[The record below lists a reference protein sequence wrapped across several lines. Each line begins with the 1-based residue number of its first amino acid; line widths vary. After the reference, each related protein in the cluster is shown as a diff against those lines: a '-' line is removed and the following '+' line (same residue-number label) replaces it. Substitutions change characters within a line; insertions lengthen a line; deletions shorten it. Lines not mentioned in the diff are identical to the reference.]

1 MMVTSTLL
9 VVWLTLSCQN
19 CFASDVDAAST
30 THASLGCCPSDLQH
44 DKGEHMDAMTGN
56 CATASLLVQPVVSEE
71 IRIHMGDQFDLA
83 VSIYNVDYALP
94 PVSRY
99 VSFSTQSTTS
109 FSQRLF
115 SSYRI
120 LLI

>member
-1 MMVTSTLL
+1 MVTSVLL
-9 VVWLTLSCQN
+9 LVWLTLSCQN
-19 CFASDVDAAST
+19 CFAEDVDIAST
-30 THASLGCCPSDLQH
+30 GHTAMGCCPYDSQH
-44 DKGEHMDAMTGN
+44 DKGEHMDATTGN
-56 CATASLLVQPVVSEE
+56 CATASLLVQPVVLED
-71 IRIHMGDQFDLA
+71 INILMGDQFDLA
-83 VSIYNVDYALP
+83 MSSYNVDYALP
-94 PVSRY
+94 PSSGY